1 MVKVICIRVARAAA
15 VFLAVTFVT
24 FALVYAKP
32 VAIARNIVGVSATD
46 EAVQAQVVQLGLDR
60 PLLDQYQH
68 WLASLFHGD
77 LGQSFFTGQPVMSTL
92 QIRFPVT
99 LALMVISLVL
109 TIVLSVWMGVASAVR
124 GGWPDR
130 LLQFLSVIGGAVPS
144 FIVAIGL
151 VFAFAVALPIFP
163 ATGYVSPDV
172 GIGGWAASV
181 TLPVIAIL
189 VGSIASAAAQFRSA
203 VKDVLERDFVRTLRA
218 RGMSERA
225 IVYRHVL
232 RNAGG
237 PGLTVLSLLT
247 IGLLGGVVIIEQVF
261 ALPGMGVLVAD
272 SASRSDVPVVMGC
285 VAVTVLLVTVVNL
298 LTDLLTAA
306 LNPKARAS

>member
-1 MVKVICIRVARAAA
+1 MVNFIVIRVLRAAA
-15 VFLAVTFVT
+15 VFFTVTFVT
-24 FALVYAKP
+24 FAIVYAKP
-32 VAIARNIVGVSATD
+32 TAIARNVVGITATD
-46 EAVQAQVVQLGLDR
+46 DAVHAEVVKLGLDR
-60 PLLDQYQH
+60 PLLEQYRH
-68 WLASLFHGD
+68 WLAGLFQGD
-77 LGQSFFTGQPVMSTL
+77 LGQSYFTGQPVVSTL
-92 QIRFPVT
+92 GIRFPVT
-99 LALMVISLVL
+99 LALMVLSLVL
-109 TIVLSVWMGVASAVR
+109 TVVASVLIGVASAVR

-130 LLQFLSVIGGAVPS
+130 LLQVLSVIGGAVPS

-151 VFAFAVALPIFP
+151 GFAFAVAIPAFP
-163 ATGYVSPDV
+163 ATGYVSPSDSLAE
-172 GIGGWAASV
+172 WAASV
-181 TLPVIAIL
+181 TLPVVAIL

-203 VKDVLERDFVRTLRA
+203 VKDVLGRDFVRTLRA

-261 ALPGMGVLVAD
+261 ALPGMGALVTGA
-272 SASRSDVPVVMGC
+272 ASQGDVPVVMGC
-285 VAVTVLLVTVVNL
+285 VAVTVLLVSVVNL

-306 LNPKARAS
+306 LNPKARA